1 MDELDLTEADIHSS
15 LWLKL
20 VKHWNDRID
29 DLRKMNET
37 DKTEI
42 ETAKLRG
49 RIAEVRLMIVRSE
62 ER

>member
-20 VKHWNDRID
+20 LKHWQARID

-49 RIAEVRLMIVRSE
+49 RIAEVRMMTGRSD